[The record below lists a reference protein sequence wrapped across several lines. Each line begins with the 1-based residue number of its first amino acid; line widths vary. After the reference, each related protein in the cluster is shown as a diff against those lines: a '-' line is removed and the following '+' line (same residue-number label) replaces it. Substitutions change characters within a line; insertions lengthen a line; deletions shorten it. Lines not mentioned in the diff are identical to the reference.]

1 MSSGIDLRFEQFA
14 KQLNMSTDSLIQS
27 LINPSSLAP
36 PLSGQWSG
44 PVFGGIGNATL
55 ALNEAR
61 AIPWDLTRP
70 LNIVALAAGVTTLSA
85 TGLLRL
91 GIFLDDGSGNSPG
104 ALITDFGTVVE
115 SAAVDNLQTG
125 AGTTGLLQPQRVWLV
140 GRQETTGGVAAVR
153 SGNSP
158 IAIWGA
164 LNTASQNFGL
174 ASTGAANAF
183 STGWPLGGTPGPAA
197 STVLIRAKAA

>member
-14 KQLNMSTDSLIQS
+14 KQLNLSMDSLIQA

-36 PLSGQWSG
+36 PVAGQWSG
-44 PVFGGIGNATL
+44 PVFGGIGSATL

-85 TGLLRL
+85 TGVLRL
-91 GIFLDDGSGNSPG
+91 GVFADDGSGNSPG

-115 SAAVDNLQTG
+115 SAAADNLQTG
-125 AGTTGLLQPQRVWLV
+125 AGTTGVLQPQRIWLV
-140 GRQETTGGVAAVR
+140 GRQEVTGATAAVR

-164 LNTASQNFGL
+164 LNTASQNFQL
-174 ASTGAANAF
+174 TSTGAAGAF
-183 STGWPLGGTPGPAA
+183 STGWPLGGASGPAGSA
-197 STVLIRAKAA
+197 VLIRAKAA